1 MRLAERKCTCTDHD
15 WQAHV
20 DAMQAIRQT
29 FAAAGDPVPGECA
42 REREV

>member
-1 MRLAERKCTCTDHD
+1 MRKCARTEHD
-15 WQAHV
+15 RQVHV